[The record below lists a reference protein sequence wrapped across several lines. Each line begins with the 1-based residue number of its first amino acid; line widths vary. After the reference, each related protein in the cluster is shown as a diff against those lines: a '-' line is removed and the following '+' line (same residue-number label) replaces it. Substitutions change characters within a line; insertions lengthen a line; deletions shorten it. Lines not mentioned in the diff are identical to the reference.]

1 MSTPTAPQWLV
12 ICTKPSRTHLP
23 YLKGPC
29 DPWYVRRFG
38 YEFTEQHDKAWTFP
52 SERAAA
58 NKARIVNAHIG
69 WTKQGE
75 NWMKAVMA

>member
-1 MSTPTAPQWLV
+1 MDKR
-12 ICTKPSRTHLP
+12 IIRKNGY
-23 YLKGPC
+23 YLTG
-29 DPWYVRRFG
+29 
-38 YEFTEQHDKAWTFP
+38 DKVLAWTFP